1 MTTQRKVDEMKVAA
15 QERRDRIRQEFLAQL
30 MDQRK
35 PPPQEEEGKNGETK
49 KLERYRRPE
58 GETGGPE
65 SLLYG

>member
-35 PPPQEEEGKNGETK
+35 PPPQEEEGQNGEEKMGLLRKST
-49 KLERYRRPE
+49 
-58 GETGGPE
+58 ETAGRKG
-65 SLLYG
+65 SLLYS